1 MPKQNNRPVTPLQ
14 TIIVDVSAAD
24 YQADLAKGLQADET
38 LQPGRHTFRRG
49 GFLQRHAGAEL
60 AELAAPNKIRISIN
74 LDVDVLEHFKRRA
87 AQPNAA
93 PYQTQINSALRS
105 VMEQEAAQPRP
116 SLFSYADALLADQ
129 RFIDAVARRV
139 AEQSPDY
146 QPNYQAETNPTSTQH
161 SNE

>member
-49 GFLQRHAGAEL
+49 GFLQRHTRAEL
-60 AELAAPNKIRISIN
+60 AAPAPNKIRISIN
-74 LDVDVLEHFKRRA
+74 LDADILEHFKA
-87 AQPNAA
+87 CAMQPNAA

-105 VMEQEAAQPRP
+105 VMEQEAAQAP
-116 SLFSYADALLADQ
+116 SALFSYADALLADQ

-139 AEQSPDY
+139 AEQSPEY
-146 QPNYQAETNPTSTQH
+146 QTEKNSTLP
-161 SNE
+161 